1 MQQNL
6 GTTIRQARVA
16 HQLLLRKAAAALDI
30 DTGLLSKIERNER
43 RPTRDQVQRFAQLY
57 QLDADA
63 LLVDWLSD
71 KVAQELEG
79 ERLGREILKA
89 AELKLTS

>member
-63 LLVDWLSD
+63 LFVDCL
-71 KVAQELEG
+71 LY
-79 ERLGREILKA
+79 
-89 AELKLTS
+89 TSRCV